1 MQLLGSVR
9 LRIPN
14 DASLCTHLA
23 ESWYNKDLGIRSLKN
38 AVGLVENEV
47 VKVYLDTDDEIEE
60 DEEITDYV
68 IDLVKNEVTVFR
80 A

>member
-14 DASLCTHLA
+14 DSSLCAHLA
-23 ESWYNKDLGIRSLKN
+23 KSSYSKDLGIRSLKN

-47 VKVYLDTDDEIEE
+47 IKAYLDVDGKIEE
-60 DEEITDYV
+60 NEIVTEYV
-68 IDLVKNEVTVFR
+68 VDLVEDEVTVSR
-80 A
+80 S